1 MSEPRLVPMLERY
14 LDLTSKRHQLLVSN
28 MANVDTPGYQTRD
41 IDFRGELRRA
51 MSNEG
56 MQMTPVAR
64 SVRGLL
70 ERPDGNNVDLDRE
83 GLMVSEAQMQYRVG
97 IQLLKTEFRR
107 LMTAIKEGNN
117 T

>member
-1 MSEPRLVPMLERY
+1 MSEPRLIPTLERY
-14 LDLTSKRHQLLVSN
+14 LDLTTKRHQLQVSN

-41 IDFRGELRRA
+41 IDFRGELKRA
-51 MSNEG
+51 MSNESVH
-56 MQMTPVAR
+56 MTPVAR
-64 SVRGLL
+64 TVRGLL

-83 GLMVSEAQMQYRVG
+83 GLMVSESQLQYRIG
-97 IQLLKTEFRR
+97 IQLLRSEFRR